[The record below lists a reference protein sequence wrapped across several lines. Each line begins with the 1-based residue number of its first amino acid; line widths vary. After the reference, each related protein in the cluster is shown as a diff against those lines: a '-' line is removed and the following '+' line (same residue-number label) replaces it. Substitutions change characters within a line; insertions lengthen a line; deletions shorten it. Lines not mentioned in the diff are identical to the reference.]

1 VTSREHL
8 LAPLTAAALIG
19 QQVAANAIRDA
30 LFLTWFPVTTLPYF
44 VAAAAV
50 LAVVAAEMSGRLLA
64 WFGPVRVVPLIIAF
78 HSVLF
83 LVEWNL
89 LRLHPQLAS
98 GLLYVHASVLGAIAI
113 SAFWSML
120 NERFDPHAA
129 KPLMARV
136 AAAAAFGGLV
146 GGIAAERVTVL
157 LPQGSLFA
165 LLGVSGGA
173 CVAGCVALGR
183 GMPAPRTRPVV
194 HEERQNAWTEIRR
207 VPLLRDLALVI
218 ALAAAVAGLVDYLLK
233 AEAVAWLGKGEPLTR
248 FFGLFYAGTALVAFL
263 LQATL
268 GRTIL
273 ARIGLGGSVA
283 SHPIVVGASGLLGF
297 VTPAPWRAIL
307 PRSLDVTVRSSIFRA
322 GYELFYTPLPEAT
335 KRVAKSAVDVTADSL
350 GKGAGAV
357 LIVLLT
363 RLGPL
368 YTFAAVNVAAVL
380 TAGAE
385 LGVARRLRGRYV
397 SALEGGLKR
406 HGEDLQQAAPRFD
419 FTVAASVAGL
429 DAASIRRALD
439 DAAQRTSTAPH
450 DDPIVSAIVH
460 LRSGDLG
467 RIRQVL
473 RAPPADPLLVGA
485 LIPLLANR
493 EILSQVVKALSAV
506 GPRVAGQLVD
516 ALLDPATPDA
526 VRRRLP
532 LVLKSCGSTL
542 ARDGLFQGLCAPN
555 VETRLRC
562 GRALMILT
570 DTHAELAPSPV
581 AVLEVAEHELTRDE
595 DDRVVSEHVF
605 NLLALALEREPLRIA
620 ALAFDSGNM
629 YLRGTALEYLE
640 TVLPARIYSALVP
653 RLRASVSPAP
663 QRRDAAAV
671 RAELL
676 DAAATIAL
684 SGDDIRRQLAA
695 RDLDDMG

>member
-1 VTSREHL
+1 
-8 LAPLTAAALIG
+8 LIG

-50 LAVVAAEMSGRLLA
+50 LAIVAAEMSGRLLA
-64 WFGPVRVVPLIIAF
+64 WFGPARVVPLILVF
-78 HSVLF
+78 HSLLF
-83 LVEWNL
+83 LAEWDL
-89 LRLHPQLAS
+89 LGLHPQVAS
-98 GLLYVHASVLGAIAI
+98 GLLYVHVSVLGAIGI

-146 GGIAAERVTVL
+146 GGVGAERVTVL
-157 LPQGSLFA
+157 LSQGALFA

-183 GMPAPRTRPVV
+183 GMPTRRARPKVQ
-194 HEERQNAWTEIRR
+194 EDRQRAWTEIRR

-218 ALAAAVAGLVDYLLK
+218 ALAAAVAGLMDYLLK

-263 LQATL
+263 VQATL
-268 GRTIL
+268 GRTVL

-283 SHPIVVGASGLLGF
+283 SHPMLVGAAGLLGF

-363 RLGPL
+363 RLDPL
-368 YTFAAVNVAAVL
+368 YTFAAVNLAGVL
-380 TAGAE
+380 AAGAE
-385 LGVARRLRGRYV
+385 LGVARRLRARYV

-439 DAAQRTSTAPH
+439 DAAEWTSTVPH
-450 DDPIVSAIVH
+450 DDPIVAAIVH

-473 RAPPADPLLVGA
+473 RAPPPDPLLIGA
-485 LIPLLANR
+485 LVPLLANR

-506 GPRVAGQLVD
+506 GPRAAGQLVD

-542 ARDGLFQGLCAPN
+542 ARDGLLQGLCAPS

-562 GRALMILT
+562 GRALMTLT
-570 DTHAELAPSPV
+570 DKHPELALSQG
-581 AVLEVAEHELTRDE
+581 AVLEVAERELTRAE

-605 NLLALALEREPLRIA
+605 NVLALALEREPLRIA
-620 ALAFDSGNM
+620 ALAFDSGDM

-640 TVLPARIYSALVP
+640 TVLPPRLFSALVP
-653 RLRASVSPAP
+653 RLPAAVSPAP
-663 QRRDAAAV
+663 QRRAV
-671 RAELL
+671 ATLRAELL
-676 DAAATIAL
+676 GAAATIAL
-684 SGDDIRRQLAA
+684 SREDIRRQLAA
-695 RDLDDMG
+695 RDLDEMG